1 MHVSGTFSNQFQLA
15 LLFRLAGLLFG
26 GRFQCRHFLAVG
38 DVQPQRPDYV
48 THRYAFALEDFF
60 DLVLQFR
67 INANVHL
74 DHGHGNLHFEDA
86 IQYSILACVEKAGI
100 RWRIPALLSSVS
112 FADSSP
118 QERGAKKVVTS

>member
-1 MHVSGTFSNQFQLA
+1 MYVSGTFSNQFQLA
-15 LLFRLAGLLFG
+15 LLFLLAGLLFG
-26 GRFQCRHFLAVG
+26 GRFQGRHFLAVG

-74 DHGHGNLHFEDA
+74 DHGHGNLHSKDA
-86 IQYSILACVEKAGI
+86 IQYSILTCMKKAGI
-100 RWRIPALLSSVS
+100 RWWIPTFTPPPSQL
-112 FADSSP
+112 
-118 QERGAKKVVTS
+118 R